1 MSKYI
6 RFWRSAYAEPFHIG
20 RDIQYK
26 YGGNDTDPMSNKF
39 YRMLSALIAI
49 IFGIVWIYL
58 ANDSGAPW
66 FFSLF
71 GVVFIGIA
79 AFIFVKALLS

>member
-1 MSKYI
+1 
-6 RFWRSAYAEPFHIG
+6 
-20 RDIQYK
+20 
-26 YGGNDTDPMSNKF
+26 
-39 YRMLSALIAI
+39 MLYWL
-49 IFGIVWIYL
+49 GWIYL

>member
-1 MSKYI
+1 
-6 RFWRSAYAEPFHIG
+6 
-20 RDIQYK
+20 
-26 YGGNDTDPMSNKF
+26 MSNKF

-58 ANDSGAPW
+58 A
-66 FFSLF
+66 FSLF

>member
-1 MSKYI
+1 MCRTVHK
-6 RFWRSAYAEPFHIG
+6 G
-20 RDIQYK
+20 RDIPYK
-26 YGGNDTDPMSNKF
+26 YGSNDTDNMSNKL